1 MVTSSAWQFAF
12 DSNRPLLVYGP
23 ENVTSGCISD
33 LAHATDVAT
42 RMVQVCKIFIPAAEC
57 YAQFL
62 FAQNY
67 GYSQK
72 IGPVYYDEQ
81 DLQTMSSQKR
91 EEIEAEVRMYVT
103 LPLCS

>member
-1 MVTSSAWQFAF
+1 VISSSSQRFSF
-12 DSNRPLLVYGP
+12 DSNLPWPVYGP

-33 LAHATDVAT
+33 LARATDVAT
-42 RMVQVCKIFIPAAEC
+42 RMVQVRLPFVPAADS
-57 YAQFL
+57 YTQIPFS
-62 FAQNY
+62 QNY

-91 EEIEAEVRMYVT
+91 EEIEAEVRK
-103 LPLCS
+103 